1 MNSKQFYNNYL
12 QNSYNQVL
20 LNQDEEKQYQRY
32 LIKNF
37 NSFFPKEKTAH
48 ILDIGVGNGR
58 TLRALKL
65 FGYENCYGVDIAE
78 DLIIEA
84 QKQRLPCEHVE
95 NTNLFLDSKK
105 GVYSLVF
112 LSHVIEHISRDE
124 AVIFL
129 QKIKESL
136 TTDGVLVIVTPS
148 VQNIFYVGPF
158 WDVTHVN
165 FFTERS
171 LYQLCEAS
179 GFKNIKLYSEKIP
192 INIYGKGIINYL
204 RFFVSD
210 VIIRCVQLL
219 VNSTIK
225 AIRFGIGTINPKI
238 LSPNLVCICK
248 NHE

>member
-1 MNSKQFYNNYL
+1 MSSENFYNNYL

-20 LNQDEEKQYQRY
+20 LNQDEDKQYQRY

-37 NSFFPKEKTAH
+37 NSFFPKEKTAR

-58 TLRALKL
+58 TLRAFKL
-65 FGYENCYGVDIAE
+65 FGYENCYGVDIAK
-78 DLIIEA
+78 DLIEEA
-84 QKQRLPCEHVE
+84 KKKGLPCEHVKD
-95 NTNLFLDSKK
+95 TNSFLDSNK
-105 GVYSLVF
+105 GAYSLVF
-112 LSHVIEHISRDE
+112 LSHVIEHVSKHE

-136 TTDGVLVIVTPS
+136 SADGVLVIVTPS

-158 WDVTHVN
+158 WDFTHVN

-192 INIYGKGIINYL
+192 INIYGRGITNYL

-210 VIIRCVQLL
+210 IIIRFAQFL
-219 VNSTIK
+219 VNNAIK
-225 AIRFGIGTINPKI
+225 VIRFGIGTINPKI